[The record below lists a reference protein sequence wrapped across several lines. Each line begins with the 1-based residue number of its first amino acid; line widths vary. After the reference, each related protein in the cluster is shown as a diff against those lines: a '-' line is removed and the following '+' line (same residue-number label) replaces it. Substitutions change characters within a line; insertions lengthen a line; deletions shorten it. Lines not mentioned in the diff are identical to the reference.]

1 MSSHK
6 GLGPAGTSSGLIPV
20 TIAAE
25 RLREPHLHY
34 GTFYKTYGGVN
45 CVPHPSKL
53 MFLST

>member
-6 GLGPAGTSSGLIPV
+6 GLGPASGLIPV

-34 GTFYKTYGGVN
+34 GTFYKTYYGVN